1 MRRLFFVYNPS
12 RMSRTLR
19 LNVLGPF
26 DAQWSD
32 GTPLEV
38 TGKKIQGLLGYLA
51 VESARPHS
59 REQLAALLWSETGDE
74 RARHNLR
81 QALSKIRRSYGPLIS
96 STGEALALD
105 LEKCSVDAREF
116 DRLARSEDVGDLA
129 RCMELYRDD
138 LLDGLVL
145 REALYDEWLL
155 GAQHQFRRT
164 ACDAI
169 ERLASKLPA
178 LDRAEEAVDVLN
190 RRIAMDPACEPAHR
204 HLMELF
210 ERIGRRSDALRQ
222 YQFLSEALDRELSTE
237 PSAETR
243 AIYERIR
250 AGSAAVAQRAA
261 VPSADAAVPSV
272 HELPTVAVLP
282 FDNLSSPDD
291 GYFVDGIAED
301 IITAL
306 SHFSTLM
313 VISRGSS
320 FAYRDGEVS
329 DRDAASELGA
339 QFLVRGSVRRAGNR
353 VRISVQL
360 LDAHAGSTLW
370 AHRFDR
376 EIEDVFVVQ
385 DELSSTIVATLA
397 GRVEAARLAKARR
410 APPERLDA
418 YDYVL
423 RGKEHHH
430 RYTRED
436 CRAAIEMFEHAVAR
450 DPGYATAHAWL
461 ACGLGQA
468 MGFRPDEYDALLDGA
483 QVAAERGLELD
494 PSDSECLRIL
504 AQISLMR
511 RNLQRAIRYQEQ
523 GLFLNP
529 NDDRSVCAMGEILSY
544 AGRSEEAEGWVRK
557 AMRLNPYHPPRYWS
571 HLARTLFHQGRHRE
585 ALDALQNIRAP
596 RVRERG
602 FQVAAASALGDAK
615 EIAKSVAA
623 LRELVPDFDPERFL
637 QQLPYEDEG
646 DRQALLDALAVAVR

>member
-81 QALSKIRRSYGPLIS
+81 QALSKVRRSYGPLIS

-105 LEKCSVDAREF
+105 LGQCSVDAREF

-178 LDRAEEAVDVLN
+178 LGRADEAVAVLN

-222 YQFLSEALDRELSTE
+222 YQFLSEALDRELSME
-237 PSAETR
+237 PSVETR
-243 AIYERIR
+243 ATYERIR
-250 AGSAAVAQRAA
+250 AGSGAVTQQASVRAA
-261 VPSADAAVPSV
+261 DVAVPTL

-282 FDNLSSPDD
+282 FDNLCGPDD

-313 VISRGSS
+313 VISRGST
-320 FAYRDGEVS
+320 FAYRDREVS
-329 DRDAASELGA
+329 DRDVASELGA

-376 EIEDVFVVQ
+376 EIEDVFVLQ

-410 APPERLDA
+410 APPERLAA

-436 CRAAIEMFEHAVAR
+436 CRAAIDMFERAVAR

-494 PSDSECLRIL
+494 PSDTECLRIL

-529 NDDRSVCAMGEILSY
+529 NDDRSVCAMGELLSF

-585 ALDALQNIRAP
+585 ALDALQNIGAP

-602 FQVAAASALGDAK
+602 FQVAAASALGDTK
-615 EIAKSVAA
+615 ELAKSVAA
-623 LRELVPDFDPERFL
+623 LREIVPDFDPERFL

-646 DRQALLDALAVAVR
+646 DRQALLDALAAAVG

>member
-12 RMSRTLR
+12 TMTKTLR

-26 DAQWSD
+26 QAQWSD

-51 VESARPHS
+51 VESARPHT
-59 REQLAALLWSETGDE
+59 REQMAALLWSETGDE

-96 STGEALALD
+96 SAGETLALD
-105 LEKCSVDAREF
+105 LEQCSVDVREF
-116 DRLARSEDVGDLA
+116 DQLARSEDVVGLE
-129 RCMELYRDD
+129 RCIELYRDD

-155 GAQHQFRRT
+155 SAQHRFRRT

-169 ERLASKLPA
+169 ERLAFGLA
-178 LDRAEEAVDVLN
+178 DLDRADEAVEALN
-190 RRIAMDPACEPAHR
+190 RRIAMDSACEPAHR

-210 ERIGRRSDALRQ
+210 ERTGRRSDALRQ
-222 YQFLSEALDRELSTE
+222 YQFLTEALDRELGTE
-237 PSAETR
+237 PSPETR
-243 AIYERIR
+243 VVYERIR
-250 AGSAAVAQRAA
+250 SGGAAATTPQASPPAA
-261 VPSADAAVPSV
+261 APILS

-282 FDNLSSPDD
+282 FDNLSGPDD
-291 GYFVDGIAED
+291 SYFVDGIAED

-306 SHFSTLM
+306 SHFSSLM
-313 VISRGSS
+313 VISRGST
-320 FAYRDGEVS
+320 FAYQGREIS
-329 DRDAASELGA
+329 DRDAAAELGA

-353 VRISVQL
+353 VRINVQL

-385 DELSSTIVATLA
+385 DELSSTIVSTLA

-430 RYTRED
+430 RYTAED
-436 CRAAIEMFEHAVAR
+436 CRAAIEMFEHAVDS
-450 DPGYATAHAWL
+450 DPGYAVAHAWL

-468 MGFRPDEYDALLDGA
+468 MAYRPDEYDALLDGA

-544 AGRSEEAEGWVRK
+544 AGRSEEAEDWVRK

-571 HLARTLFHQGRHRE
+571 HLARALFHQGRHRE

-602 FQVAAASALGDAK
+602 FQVAAASALGDSE

-623 LRELVPDFDPERFL
+623 LREVVPDFDPERFL
-637 QQLPYEDEG
+637 QQLPYEDER
-646 DRQALLDALAVAVR
+646 DRKALLDALAAAVD